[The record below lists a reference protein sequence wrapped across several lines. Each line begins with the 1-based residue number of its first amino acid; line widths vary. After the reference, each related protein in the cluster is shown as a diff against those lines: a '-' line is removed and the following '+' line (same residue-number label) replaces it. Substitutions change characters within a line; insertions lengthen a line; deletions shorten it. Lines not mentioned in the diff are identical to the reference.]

1 MENQHHNFSTFFWR
15 ITAAHMI
22 TYMIMGLIAA
32 NLFNYRD
39 LFENTLLSCIYRPF
53 DSPWI
58 AAGPGLQIIRGLIF
72 ALALWF
78 FKDNFLHQNHGW
90 LKLWGLLV
98 GLSILST
105 TGAPPGS
112 IEGFI
117 YTKIPFLDQVTGY
130 FEVGI
135 QTFLFSLAVWY
146 WYAQPRKLW
155 NVIAGILVVLILFM
169 STMGVLAASGIIEVG

>member
-1 MENQHHNFSTFFWR
+1 MENQHFKFSTFFWR
-15 ITAAHMI
+15 ITASHMI
-22 TYMIMGLIAA
+22 TYMILGMIAA
-32 NLFNYRD
+32 NLFDYRD
-39 LFENTLLSCIYRPF
+39 LFETTLLSCMYKPF

-58 AAGPGLQIIRGLIF
+58 AAGPGLQIIRGLIMAVVF
-72 ALALWF
+72 WY

-105 TGAPPGS
+105 AGAPPGS

-117 YTKIPFLDQVTGY
+117 YTKIPVADQVVGY

-135 QTFLFSLAVWY
+135 QTLLFSIIVCY
-146 WYAQPRKLW
+146 WYNKPKKAW
-155 NVIAGILVVLILFM
+155 NIIAGILVGLIILM
-169 STMGVLAASGIIEVG
+169 STMGVLAANGIIKVD